1 MVHKLH
7 SCCNNQMSREMSK
20 QTYVLCTIVMALIT
34 PAFAEQHDYFPG
46 LRRTKPNQ
54 AGHTPWMPNDAR
66 EAPEFLK
73 TINELIEEQ
82 ARRRFLDHLQRLQLN
97 RNILQ
102 RAEMDDVNR
111 PAFTYQLPLKTHAD
125 LDKPVE
131 FAVDPSDPRFYDRY
145 SNVDTENAGASD
157 NQRAPDQ
164 FADNVNPHNPNVNL
178 PPSPQ
183 DIKPKL
189 PIYQNQPHHQH
200 KLNYKDQRIQENLVP
215 QRVNSVMQRPVEMD
229 GAMAMYI
236 VALIGGISAAV
247 TVGLISVGIGWYTL
261 HKKAKAA
268 ADVDYPAYGVTGPN
282 KDPSPTGDKKLAQS
296 AQMYHYQHQKQ
307 QIIAMENHNNHVDKN
322 GTHSDAESEDDNE
335 EGDYTVYEC
344 PGLAPTGEMEVK
356 NPLFLDDPQLTP
368 GAPQTIASSTTA
380 SMINEKAITDSK
392 VKHGGQGTQDI
403 QNNSQSR
410 Q

>member
-1 MVHKLH
+1 MSVRKTSANTNRKRMHKKVNNMNMLLLAVCSFIMVV
-7 SCCNNQMSREMSK
+7 STVRTE
-20 QTYVLCTIVMALIT
+20 
-34 PAFAEQHDYFPG
+34 HDYFPG
-46 LRRTKPNQ
+46 LRRTKPSQVGNS
-54 AGHTPWMPNDAR
+54 AWVANDGR

-82 ARRRFLDHLQRLQLN
+82 ARRRFLEHLQRFQLN

-102 RAEMDDVNR
+102 RPELEENVR
-111 PAFTYQLPLKTHAD
+111 PAFTYQLPLKNDAD
-125 LDKPVE
+125 LNKPIE
-131 FAVDPSDPRFYDRY
+131 FAVDPSDPRFYDQMF
-145 SNVDTENAGASD
+145 STDSEGGNNVELENIHGRETID
-157 NQRAPDQ
+157 
-164 FADNVNPHNPNVNL
+164 PHANL

-183 DIKPKL
+183 VIKPKH
-189 PIYQNQPHHQH
+189 PIYPVNKHQIVDN
-200 KLNYKDQRIQENLVP
+200 KLRYKEQRIEENLLP
-215 QRVNSVMQRPVEMD
+215 QRVNGVVQRPVEMD

-282 KDPSPTGDKKLAQS
+282 KDASPTGDRKLAQS

-307 QIIAMENHNNHVDKN
+307 QIIAMENHNNLDKN
-322 GTHSDAESEDDNE
+322 GSHSDPESEDDNE

-356 NPLFLDDPQLTP
+356 NPMFLDDTTLTP
-368 GAPQTIASSTTA
+368 KGVQPHTAGIQPKVPPGTKQSS
-380 SMINEKAITDSK
+380 DSR
-392 VKHGGQGTQDI
+392 HTPE
-403 QNNSQSR
+403 
-410 Q
+410 